1 VQLSKVIVDRN
12 LAVAWVNQNGQFG
25 GLDFSLMNRRS
36 VAIYRAAMFESRALA
51 VSGFGM
57 QAIRSQVVERTL
69 ASYAVVLV
77 ESGAGTLTTRASGV
91 HRVVGPCLFFL
102 VPGVAHSYGPDA
114 GTEWHER
121 WALFEGALAGEFERS
136 ELIRRGEPLVP
147 LGDVTE
153 MVRLFSTL
161 HSEMLDHAPLSRA
174 ACAAT
179 LHRLVVR
186 GAMQRPVVEGAS
198 AGAIGALR
206 DRALESVD
214 LAALAQEF
222 GLSPATLRRH
232 CLEAYGVP
240 PKVLQMRLRL
250 DRAKELLA
258 VTSDTVEAIAQAVG
272 FEDSFYFSRIFLK
285 YEACAPTVFRRM
297 NRRS

>member
-1 VQLSKVIVDRN
+1 
-12 LAVAWVNQNGQFG
+12 
-25 GLDFSLMNRRS
+25 MNRRW
-36 VAIYRAAMFESRALA
+36 VAIYRASMHEGQTLS

-77 ESGAGTLTTRASGV
+77 ESGCGTLMTGASGA

-102 VPGVAHSYGPDA
+102 VPGVEHSYGPDA

-121 WALFEGALAGEFERS
+121 WALFEGALAGEFERDD
-136 ELIRRGEPLVP
+136 LIRRGDPLVQ

-174 ACAAT
+174 ACSAT

-186 GAMQRPVVEGAS
+186 GAMQRPVGDGAQAGAS

-214 LAALAQEF
+214 LAALAREF
-222 GLSPATLRRH
+222 GLSPATLRRR

-258 VTSDTVEAIAQAVG
+258 VTSDTVEIISQAVG

-285 YEACAPTVFRRM
+285 YEGCAPTMFRRM